1 MRAVHAHRR
10 RNGQSPQRDSGQETL
25 LRVMHVMAGSD
36 EGGAGNIMLD
46 SVLALSGAGFAQHV
60 VTRPGNTFRS
70 GKFSAAGIGVDT
82 ASFNTTWPFPAR
94 RVIADAI
101 STFKPDVIEAW
112 MGRAGRFA
120 PAGHR
125 ARSVGGKGGYYKL
138 AGSGTSRGMLA

>member
-1 MRAVHAHRR
+1 
-10 RNGQSPQRDSGQETL
+10 
-25 LRVMHVMAGSD
+25 MHVMVGAD
-36 EGGAGNIMLD
+36 EGGAGNVMLE
-46 SVLALSGAGFAQHV
+46 SALPLSGAGFAQHV
-60 VTRPGNTFRS
+60 GTRPGNTFRPD
-70 GKFSAAGIGVDT
+70 KFSAAEIGVDT

-125 ARSVGGKGGYYKL
+125 ARSVGGYGGYCKL
-138 AGSGTSRGMLA
+138 AGSGTARGMLA